1 MLDIS
6 LELNRRYFLEMT
18 KQTTQLGADGET
30 LVASYLKEQGAVII
44 ARNWRIKEGEI
55 DLVARLNGKLLFVEV
70 KSRTSDKFGHPLE
83 AIGPEKALRLQRL
96 ALAWIA
102 THDQW
107 GADYRIDCAAVH
119 FRDGLQPEIEY
130 RAGVL

>member
-1 MLDIS
+1 MGRGLQKI
-6 LELNRRYFLEMT
+6 
-18 KQTTQLGADGET
+18 GAEGET
-30 LVASYLKEQGAVII
+30 LVATYLRSQGISII

-55 DLVARLNGKLLFVEV
+55 DLVARDGTKLLFVEV
-70 KSRTSDKFGHPLE
+70 KSRTNSKFGHPLE
-83 AIGPEKALRLQRL
+83 AITPAKALRLQRL

-119 FRDGLQPEIEY
+119 FRAGLKPEVEY
-130 RAGVL
+130 RPGVL

>member
-1 MLDIS
+1 MT
-6 LELNRRYFLEMT
+6 NRLA
-18 KQTTQLGADGET
+18 QIGADGET
-30 LVASYLKEQGAVII
+30 LVASYLEAEGATII
-44 ARNWRIKEGEI
+44 ARNWRIKGGEI
-55 DLVARLNGKLLFVEV
+55 DLVARLNGMLLFIEV
-70 KSRTSDKFGHPLE
+70 KSRSSAKFGHPLE
-83 AIGPEKALRLQRL
+83 AIGPEKAFRLQRL

-119 FRDGLQPEIEY
+119 FRHGLKPEIEY

>member
-1 MLDIS
+1 
-6 LELNRRYFLEMT
+6 MT
-18 KQTTQLGADGET
+18 KRTSQIGADGET
-30 LVASYLKEQGAVII
+30 LVASYLQEQGAVII
-44 ARNWRIKEGEI
+44 ATNWRIKEGEI
-55 DLVARLNGKLLFVEV
+55 DLVARLDGRLLFVEV
-70 KSRTSDKFGHPLE
+70 KSRTSAKFGHPLE
-83 AIGPEKALRLQRL
+83 AIGPEKAHRLQRL

-102 THDQW
+102 VHDQW

>member
-1 MLDIS
+1 MSKRGVEI
-6 LELNRRYFLEMT
+6 
-18 KQTTQLGADGET
+18 GAQGET
-30 LVASYLKEQGAVII
+30 LVASYLVAQGATII
-44 ARNWRIKEGEI
+44 ARNWRVKEGEI
-55 DLVARLNGKLLFVEV
+55 DLVARHNGTLLFVEV

-83 AIGPEKALRLQRL
+83 AIDKEKAHRLQRL

-102 THDQW
+102 THDNW

-119 FRDGLQPEIEY
+119 LSDRLNPTIDY

>member
-1 MLDIS
+1 MARTAQQI
-6 LELNRRYFLEMT
+6 
-18 KQTTQLGADGET
+18 GVDGET
-30 LVASYLKEQGAVII
+30 LVASFLQDQGVTII

-55 DLVARLNGKLLFVEV
+55 DLVARDGATLLFVEV
-70 KSRTSDKFGHPLE
+70 KSRTNSKFGHPLE
-83 AIGPEKALRLQRL
+83 AITPAKAFRLQRL

-119 FRDGLQPEIEY
+119 FRQGLKPEVEY

>member
-1 MLDIS
+1 MS
-6 LELNRRYFLEMT
+6 KRRVEI
-18 KQTTQLGADGET
+18 GAQGET
-30 LVASYLKEQGAVII
+30 LVASYLVAQGATII
-44 ARNWRIKEGEI
+44 ARNWRVKEGEI
-55 DLVARLNGKLLFVEV
+55 DLVARHNGTLLFVEV

-83 AIGPEKALRLQRL
+83 AIDKEKAHRLQRL

-102 THDQW
+102 THDNW

-119 FRDGLQPEIEY
+119 LSDRLNPTIDY

>member
-1 MLDIS
+1 
-6 LELNRRYFLEMT
+6 MT
-18 KQTTQLGADGET
+18 KRTTQIGADGET
-30 LVASYLKEQGAVII
+30 LVASYLEDQGAMII

-55 DLVARLNGKLLFVEV
+55 DLVVRLDGRLLFVEV
-70 KSRTSDKFGHPLE
+70 KSRTSAKYGHPLE
-83 AIGPEKALRLQRL
+83 AIGREKAHRLQRL

-102 THDQW
+102 IHDQW

-119 FRDGLQPEIEY
+119 FRNGLNPTIEY

>member
-1 MLDIS
+1 MARALQRI
-6 LELNRRYFLEMT
+6 
-18 KQTTQLGADGET
+18 GADGET
-30 LVASYLKEQGAVII
+30 LVASYLEAQGIAIV

-55 DLVARLNGKLLFVEV
+55 DLVARDGGMLLFVEV
-70 KSRTSDKFGHPLE
+70 KSRTSSRYGHPLE
-83 AIGPEKALRLQRL
+83 SITPIKALRLQRL

-119 FRDGLQPEIEY
+119 FRSGLKPEVEY